1 MSTVSIIGL
10 GTMARSIATRALATG
25 SAVELIGRDPA
36 KTAALADSLSSGLG
50 DLRDLGGDVTTGTL
64 GQAPLGDIVIL
75 ALPYDG
81 SVKVVSE
88 YGDSLNGKVLVD
100 ISNPFNRTTL
110 TDLVTPDDSSAAQQI
125 AAAAPGGA
133 HVVKAFNTLFST
145 SVDAG
150 QAHGRPVDVFI
161 AGDDAEAK
169 KAVSAFIEGLG
180 LRPLDTGEL
189 KMARWLEGLG
199 LLLLGQARRTGN
211 YSLTVT
217 ILG

>member
-10 GTMARSIATRALATG
+10 GTMARSIATRALASG
-25 SAVELIGRDPA
+25 NAVELIGRDPA
-36 KTAALADSLSSGLG
+36 KTAALAASLSG
-50 DLRDLGGDVTTGTL
+50 DVGGDVTTGTL
-64 GQAPLGDIVIL
+64 GQPPLGEIVIL

-88 YGDSLNGKVLVD
+88 YGDSLSGKVIVD
-100 ISNPFNRTTL
+100 ICNPFNRTTL
-110 TDLVTPDDSSAAQQI
+110 TDLVTPDGSSAAQEI

-145 SVDAG
+145 SIDVG

-161 AGDDAEAK
+161 AGDDADAK
-169 KAVSAFIEGLG
+169 KAVSAFIESLG

-189 KMARWLEGLG
+189 KTARWLEGLG
-199 LLLLGQARRTGN
+199 LLVLGQGRRTGN
-211 YSLTVT
+211 YSLAVG
-217 ILG
+217 ILD

>member
-10 GTMARSIATRALATG
+10 GTMARSIASRALVTG

-36 KTAALADSLSSGLG
+36 KAAALAAGLAEAVG
-50 DLRDLGGDVTTGTL
+50 DDVTIGAF
-64 GQAPLGDIVIL
+64 GRPPLGDIVIL
-75 ALPYDG
+75 ALPYEG

-88 YGDSLNGKVLVD
+88 YGDALNGKVLVD
-100 ISNPFNRTTL
+100 ISNPFDRTTL
-110 TDLVTPDDSSAAQQI
+110 TDLVTPNDSSAAQQI
-125 AAAAPGGA
+125 AKAGSRGA

-161 AGDDAEAK
+161 AGDDADAK
-169 KAVSAFIEGLG
+169 KAVSAFVESLG
-180 LRPLDTGEL
+180 LRPLDAGEL

-199 LLLLGQARRTGN
+199 LLLLGQARRTEN
-211 YSLTVT
+211 YSLTVN

>member
-25 SAVELIGRDPA
+25 SAVELIGRDAA
-36 KTAALADSLSSGLG
+36 KTAALAAS
-50 DLRDLGGDVTTGTL
+50 LGGDVTTGTL
-64 GQAPLGDIVIL
+64 GQPPRGEIVIL

-81 SVKVVSE
+81 SLKVVSQ
-88 YGDSLNGKVLVD
+88 YGDSLSGKVLVD
-100 ISNPFNRTTL
+100 ICNPFNRTTL

-125 AAAAPGGA
+125 AEAAPAGT
-133 HVVKAFNTLFST
+133 HVVKAFNTLFSA

-161 AGDDAEAK
+161 AGDDADAK
-169 KAVSAFIEGLG
+169 KAVSEFVESLG

-199 LLLLGQARRTGN
+199 LLVLGQGRRTEN
-211 YSLTVT
+211 YSLTVA
-217 ILG
+217 ILD

>member
-1 MSTVSIIGL
+1 MTTVSIIGL
-10 GTMARSIATRALATG
+10 GTMARSIAARALATG
-25 SAVELIGRDPA
+25 TAVELIGRDPA
-36 KTAALADSLSSGLG
+36 KATALAATLS
-50 DLRDLGGDVTTGTL
+50 GDVTTGTL
-64 GQAPLGDIVIL
+64 GQPPLGDIVIL

-88 YGDSLNGKVLVD
+88 YGDALAGKVLVD

-110 TDLVTPDDSSAAQQI
+110 TDVVTPHDSSAAQQI
-125 AAAAPGGA
+125 AEAAPGGA

-150 QAHGRPVDVFI
+150 QAHGRTVDVFI
-161 AGDDAEAK
+161 AGDDADAK
-169 KAVSAFIEGLG
+169 KAVSAFIESLG

-199 LLLLGQARRTGN
+199 LLLLGQARRTEN
-211 YSLTVT
+211 YSLTVN